1 MDLSVLGFL
10 LAPEVLGS
18 AALVAATHL
27 LRSGLTRLIR
37 EHGGDRGASGEVLSD
52 RQWRWISRAR
62 TFTWLA
68 AVLGLAAIWAPA
80 LHAFALSLTAVAVA
94 VVIATK
100 ELILCLSGAVLRAS
114 TQAYAVGDWIEVG
127 AVKGE
132 VTDHGLL
139 ATTLQEIDVDSNTYE
154 YTGRTLVVPNSA
166 LLTAAVRNE
175 NFMKRYV
182 FHRFQIH
189 LEPDAVGDLAELE
202 ALILDRLER
211 ESAPFRDVARRYNGA
226 IRRRTGVG
234 IMGPE
239 SRVLVSTTDLAKVC
253 LTVMLFCPTKSATPI
268 QQAVTRDVLR
278 AVRAGRVSGAADRR
292 QPFVA
297 A

>member
-1 MDLSVLGFL
+1 MDLSVLGLL

-27 LRSGLTRLIR
+27 LRAGLTRLIR
-37 EHGGDRGASGEVLSD
+37 ERGGDRGAGGEVLSD
-52 RQWRWISRAR
+52 RQRRWISRAR
-62 TFTWLA
+62 ALTWLA

-100 ELILCLSGAVLRAS
+100 ELILCLSGTVLRAS

-139 ATTLQEIDVDSNTYE
+139 ATTLQEIDVDNNTYE
-154 YTGRTLVVPNSA
+154 YTGRTLVVPNSM
-166 LLTAAVRNE
+166 LLAAAVRNE

-182 FHRFQIH
+182 FHRFHIH
-189 LEPDAVGDLAELE
+189 LEPDAVGDPAALE
-202 ALILDRLER
+202 ALILDRVGR
-211 ESAPFRDVARRYNGA
+211 ESAPFRDVACRYNGA

-239 SRVLVSTTDLAKVC
+239 PRVLVSTTDLAKVC

-278 AVRAGRVSGAADRR
+278 AACGGRAAGAADR
-292 QPFVA
+292 QPPLA
-297 A
+297 AA

>member
-18 AALVAATHL
+18 VALVAAMHL
-27 LRSGLTRLIR
+27 LRGGLTRLIR
-37 EHGGDRGASGEVLSD
+37 ERGGDHGAGGDVLTE
-52 RQWRWISRAR
+52 RQRRWISRAR

-114 TQAYAVGDWIEVG
+114 TQAYAVGDWIEIG

-166 LLTAAVRNE
+166 LLASAVRNE

-182 FHRFQIH
+182 FHRFQLH
-189 LEPDAVGDLAELE
+189 LEPAAEADPAALE
-202 ALILDRLER
+202 ALIQDRLHR
-211 ESAPFRDVARRYNGA
+211 ESAPFCDVARRYNGT

-234 IMGPE
+234 IRGPE
-239 SRVLVSTTDLAKVC
+239 PRVLVSTTDLAKVC
-253 LTVMLFCPTKSATPI
+253 LTVMLFCPTKAATSI

-278 AVRAGRVSGAADRR
+278 AVRAGKAAGVADRQ
-292 QPFVA
+292 QPLA
-297 A
+297 AA